1 MDSLTS
7 ASELDYWE
15 LRTAVSKMIPRQAV
29 LSGDGRADSVR
40 LKEKG
45 RKSNY
50 HQFNIQTGEMV
61 KLERLLSTEG
71 LNSFV
76 EVSLRAQSCPMPLN
90 LDLYDGLKCPYACKY
105 CFADYFRHSLYTGF
119 FDNSKTMGL
128 RHGDPERYKQELAP
142 LLAHRGEP
150 VSGENDIINAFRL
163 GIPLRFGIRFE
174 DFTAREKQIGLS
186 LSVLEYLCDAGY
198 PVMINTKSDLP
209 GEGRYLEALAR
220 NKGKA
225 AIHFTLISSDEAWLK
240 KVEPG
245 APTFKRRLEAAK
257 KLVDAGVRVVA
268 RIEPWMAF
276 LNDDKPMVDD
286 YITQIKAAGIRH
298 LTLDSYSY
306 SAKGK
311 GLAENFNKMG
321 MDFQRMFLLSSDS
334 QGLSSLLLG
343 KFMEYFR
350 SHGLE
355 CSTFDQGNVPANE
368 DWICCSVGD
377 WFEGFNWGSGVIAV
391 KFIKEAAGR
400 VVRWSDFDRFVISK
414 GGWLSSKLRHE
425 VKMLWNGEGDAAW
438 HLSWAAG
445 LLPSGSDED
454 GLLWRWDAQDDF
466 RITTYNNLKK
476 EY

>member
-1 MDSLTS
+1 MVSSTLTD
-7 ASELDYWE
+7 LDYWQ
-15 LRTAVSKMIPRQAV
+15 LRKDVATIIPRQSV
-29 LSGDGRADSVR
+29 LSGDGRADQVR

-50 HQFNIQTGEMV
+50 HQFNVQTGEMV

-150 VSGENDIINAFRL
+150 VSGENDIVNAFRL

-174 DFTAREKQIGLS
+174 DFTAQEKRIGLS
-186 LSVLEYLCDAGY
+186 LSVLEYLSAAGY

-209 GEGRYLEALAR
+209 AEGPYLRALAD
-220 NKGKA
+220 NKGKS
-225 AIHFTLISSDEAWLK
+225 AIHFTLISGDESFLK
-240 KVEPG
+240 RMEPG
-245 APTFKRRLEAAK
+245 APTFARRLAAAK
-257 KLVDAGVRVVA
+257 LLTAAGVRVVA
-268 RIEPWMAF
+268 RIEPWMVF
-276 LNDDKPMVDD
+276 LNDSKDMVDD
-286 YITQIKAAGIRH
+286 YIGQIKDAGIRH

-311 GLAENFNKMG
+311 GLAENFKKMG
-321 MDFQRMFLLSSDS
+321 MDFDRMFLLSSDS

-350 SHGLE
+350 GQGLQA
-355 CSTFDQGNVPANE
+355 STFDQGNVPGNE

-391 KFIKEAAGR
+391 KFIKEAAGK
-400 VVRWSDFDRFVISK
+400 VVRWSDFDRFVVAK

-425 VKMLWNGEGDAAW
+425 VHLLWNGEGDAAW

-445 LLPSGSDED
+445 MIPSGYDQD
-454 GLLWRWDAQDDF
+454 GIMWRWDSQDDF
-466 RITTYNNLKK
+466 RLTTYNNLKK
-476 EY
+476 EI